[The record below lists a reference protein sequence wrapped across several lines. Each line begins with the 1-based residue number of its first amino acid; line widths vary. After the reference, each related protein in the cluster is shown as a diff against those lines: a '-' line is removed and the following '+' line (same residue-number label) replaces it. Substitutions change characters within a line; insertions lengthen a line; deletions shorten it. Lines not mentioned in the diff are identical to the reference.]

1 MKGTL
6 WKMVGAWPWNHN
18 SRLWEMI
25 QQMVLTSIEQEQ
37 HTAVKVQC
45 EQTTPWLSTFRGK
58 MIQIRDP
65 CRDGDGGGWPFTTA
79 LPAWLSSGWWAAM
92 MKDCQPDNNPVWKID
107 KNINVDDDDRGENG
121 SRILFE
127 KVVPNYITT
136 SHIGGV
142 NWNLSK
148 MGVLLLACL
157 IQLKLNCIPSYS

>member
-58 MIQIRDP
+58 MIQIRDHTA
-65 CRDGDGGGWPFTTA
+65 TTMVEA
-79 LPAWLSSGWWAAM
+79 GLLLCGPAPAWWAAM

-148 MGVLLLACL
+148 MGVLLLCL